1 MVSLV
6 ILFKEIFLKYRVKS
20 FLLIIITFLS
30 MVTMQ
35 YQTAFAQDYLVGS
48 QDVLRITVYE
58 HPDLTTVVRVG
69 EEGKITFPL
78 IGELE
83 VKNLSVQQ
91 IEKKIAERLS
101 EGYISNPQVSVFIEQ
116 YKGQKATV
124 IGEVTKPGQ
133 YEITGPTSVLDAISM
148 ALGMTKDAGYTITLL
163 RKDLASGNIN
173 YKKISID
180 VDRLFRDGEFN
191 QNVQLQG
198 GDVIYVPRVD
208 FFYIYGEV
216 NRPGVYRIEKGL
228 TVKRAISIAGG
239 FTPKASKNRIDVTRR
254 QGGKDI
260 IKDGDIDEP
269 VEMDDVIMIKESIF

>member
-30 MVTMQ
+30 IVTMQ

-58 HPDLTTVVRVG
+58 HPDLTTIVRVG

-163 RKDLASGNIN
+163 RKDLAGGNIN